1 MYYLI
6 EFKDKKYTIPK
17 DSLRLFAMTQGLYS
31 STIDECIKLLKQHDI
46 KVTEIVTEIGYEKG
60 N

>member
-6 EFKDKKYTIPK
+6 KFKNTEYTIPK
-17 DSLRLFAMTQGLYS
+17 DNLKLFAMTLGLHSY
-31 STIDECIKLLKQHDI
+31 TTDECIKLLKQHDI
-46 KVTEIVTEIGYEKG
+46 KVTEIETEIGYEKD

>member
-6 EFKDKKYTIPK
+6 KFGNTEYTIPK
-17 DSLRLFAMTQGLYS
+17 DNLKLFAMTLGLHSY
-31 STIDECIKLLKQHDI
+31 TTDECIKMLREQGIEVSDI
-46 KVTEIVTEIGYEKG
+46 DETNER